1 MAKPMLL
8 HICCAPCS
16 IASLQVF
23 GRKGFEPQGYFYNP
37 NIHPYR
43 EFARRKETL
52 RRYLQ
57 EEGVPLFVEEDY
69 LMKDFLR
76 MVVNHEDERCPYCYR
91 LRLDATARF
100 TREKGMDSFSTTL
113 LISPYQNHELI
124 REIGK
129 ELAGKYGLNFLY
141 EDLRPV
147 FRESMDLA
155 RERELYMQGYCGCIY
170 SENERYNKKA
180 RKKKLKTR

>member
-23 GRKGFEPQGYFYNP
+23 RESGFEPRGYFFNP

-43 EFARRKETL
+43 EFTRRKETL
-52 RRYLQ
+52 RQFLK
-57 EEGVPLFVEEDY
+57 EEEIPLFIEEEY
-69 LMKDFLR
+69 LMKEFLQA
-76 MVVNHEDERCPYCYR
+76 VVNHEDERCAYCYR
-91 LRLDATARF
+91 LRLDAAARF
-100 TREKGMDSFSTTL
+100 AAEKGLGFFSTTL

-124 REIGK
+124 KEIGG
-129 ELAGKYGLNFLY
+129 ELAGKYGVHFIY

-147 FRESMDLA
+147 FRESMRLA
-155 RERELYMQGYCGCIY
+155 REKELYMQGYCGCIY

-180 RKKKLKTR
+180 RKKKPPAK